1 MAGVVIIHA
10 QEDSAPA
17 HALATKLRALGHETA
32 TDLTPRLMRGA
43 MGSAEVAVALW
54 SPRSAASAD
63 LIAEARH
70 ARAAGKLIHARM
82 HNTPTPDAFRGD
94 PSIDLTGWRG
104 DDAFAGWLN
113 LKAAIEGV
121 LLAAQENEA
130 AARQADEAAAFDAFG
145 DYEPAPAP
153 PPPAPRYTPPPA
165 ARYMDPREAAPP
177 PAPAY
182 VEPDIEA
189 DDPAREEAQR
199 DWAALERAAQI
210 DETERRAPHERTYAD
225 DLGENGAPRY
235 SAYGEGRSGYE
246 TRPRRYDEY
255 DQGRSAER
263 ARGGSPMRLAIIGVT
278 TFLVV
283 AGVGIGGYSMIQ
295 TGRTTAA
302 AEDAWAALDKTDPLA
317 LRAFIDG
324 TPGKYRQPAE
334 AALEGLEIDH
344 LGRARETD
352 TIQAY
357 QSFLA
362 SFPETRHS
370 AEISGRMAMLR
381 QRERDLGLA
390 PALTEEEKTPEEAAA
405 AAETTTAQEPVATAP
420 IAPEPELPGG
430 PVLLTPQ
437 NDDPPPAAEDVG
449 RTSATEAQQ
458 RATEQELRLQIMQGN

>member
-54 SPRSAASAD
+54 SPRSAANAD

-70 ARAAGKLIHARM
+70 ARASGKLIHARM
-82 HNTPTPDAFRGD
+82 HNTPAPDLFRGD
-94 PSIDLTGWRG
+94 PTIDLTGWRG

-130 AARQADEAAAFDAFG
+130 AAREAEHAAAFDAFG
-145 DYEPAPAP
+145 DYEPARNHEPAP
-153 PPPAPRYTPPPA
+153 PPRYAPPPA
-165 ARYMDPREAAPP
+165 APP
-177 PAPAY
+177 SAQRGVY
-182 VEPDIEA
+182 EEPDIEP
-189 DDPAREEAQR
+189 DDPAREDSAR
-199 DWAALERAAQI
+199 DWAALEHAAQV
-210 DETERRAPHERTYAD
+210 DESERRIPHERTYAD
-225 DLGENGAPRY
+225 DIGDGEGPRF

-246 TRPRRYDEY
+246 TRPRRYDRDYERR
-255 DQGRSAER
+255 DGEERRS
-263 ARGGSPMRLAIIGVT
+263 GGSPMRLAIIGVV

-295 TGRTTAA
+295 SGRTSAA
-302 AEDAWAALDKTDPLA
+302 AEKAWAALDKTDPLA
-317 LRAFIDG
+317 LRAFLDG
-324 TPGKYRQPAE
+324 APGRYRQPAE
-334 AALEGLEIDH
+334 AALEGLEIDY
-344 LGRARETD
+344 LGRARESD

-381 QRERDLGLA
+381 QRERDLGLT
-390 PALTEEEKTPEEAAA
+390 PELVEEEKTPEQAGVLETAPDPEAPVS
-405 AAETTTAQEPVATAP
+405 TTTPA
-420 IAPEPELPGG
+420 APEPELPGG

-437 NDDPPPAAEDVG
+437 TDDPPPAAESD
-449 RTSATEAQQ
+449 APAAAEAQQ
-458 RATEQELRLQIMQGN
+458 RTAQELRLQIMQGN